1 MNLFTK
7 RVNQI
12 EEGMVWLILLAICLF
27 TFVETLLRYSV
38 SYTFPWFQEV
48 ANYTLVL
55 FTYLGAAI
63 GVKYG
68 THFSMEAL
76 TEYAPDRVAHLLKA
90 SAFSLSGFVAVL
102 FVYYGIEHILEIRS
116 FGVKSPALQIPMFI
130 PYLPIPLFAVTMA
143 VRFFALSARHFRS
156 FARGEPFERV
166 RKRTR

>member
-1 MNLFTK
+1 VSFFIK

-12 EEGMVWLILLAICLF
+12 EEGMVGLVLLAICLF

-48 ANYTLVL
+48 ANYTIVL

-68 THFSMEAL
+68 AHFSMEAL

-90 SAFSLSGFVAVL
+90 SAFFLSGVVAML

-116 FGVKSPALQIPMFI
+116 YGVKSPALQLPMFI
-130 PYLPIPLFAVTMA
+130 PYIPIPLFAVTMA
-143 VRFFALSARHFRS
+143 VRFFVLSAKHFRS
-156 FARGEPFERV
+156 FARHEPFERV
-166 RKRTR
+166 RKRA